1 MSNNNEVLQV
11 QVIILDFDYKYKY
24 AKKDVGGYT
33 QQNFLKTNKE
43 RSYKNENE
51 RKHII
56 FFLKCTEI
64 TKNHHDYCIKHSFYI
79 L

>member
-56 FFLKCTEI
+56 FF
-64 TKNHHDYCIKHSFYI
+64 KNVQKLQKTTMII
-79 L
+79 A